1 MRCPNCS
8 YNQRATAGQVCGQCQ
23 YHFTFNPKTD
33 GMTDGRW
40 LALINSVSGSGT
52 YHFTANQLFATHCRK
67 SGTSSSVVFR
77 LAATT
82 GITGFVVQLVLGI
95 VIGLVLAFWA
105 SYMELAA
112 GITDPN
118 SSFRFW
124 QTVLLILLGWLLVRN
139 NFNLGVKNAV
149 DHQAFAHQ
157 MARWEADHPSEKL
170 LTEPTLHE
178 PPPEWS
184 EGDIYDYGVEGLLIV
199 DEDRLVDLLV
209 LNGFHAEQRCAV
221 ISKTGYPS
229 YDVPHIKK
237 SLNGRIDVPVFVL
250 HSATIEGRM
259 LPYIVKDLD
268 LGVTDHPIID
278 LGWSSGDFLQVSK
291 LQLFDVDNW
300 EGATKVDI
308 LPPRQLHGLL
318 SSAMRERVPLS
329 AFMGREEAA
338 GAWTL
343 GGDRVWVDVSDYG

>member
-1 MRCPNCS
+1 MKCPKCS
-8 YNQRATAGQVCGQCQ
+8 YNQRATAGQICGQCQ
-23 YHFTFNPKTD
+23 YRFTFNPKTD

-52 YHFTANQLFATHCRK
+52 YHFTANQLFTTHCRK
-67 SGTSSSVVFR
+67 SGKSRAKGCF
-77 LAATT
+77 A
-82 GITGFVVQLVLGI
+82 QLF
-95 VIGLVLAFWA
+95 IGLFLAVWVPGFA
-105 SYMELAA
+105 S
-112 GITDPN
+112 GISDSTDH
-118 SSFRFW
+118 SFGAVFLRIG
-124 QTVLLILLGWLLVRN
+124 LLMLFGWLLVRN
-139 NFNLGVKNAV
+139 NRNPGVKNAA
-149 DHQAFAHQ
+149 DHQEFARQ

-170 LTEPTLHE
+170 LTEPTLHQ

-229 YDVPHIKK
+229 YVLPHVKK
-237 SLNGRIDVPVFVL
+237 SLKARSNMPVFVL
-250 HSATIEGRM
+250 HAATIEGRK

-268 LGVTDHPIID
+268 LGVTDHPVID

-308 LPPRQLHGLL
+308 LPPRQLHALL
-318 SSAMRERVPLS
+318 SSAMRDRVPLS

-338 GAWTL
+338 GAWTSD
-343 GGDRVWVDVSDYG
+343 GDRLWVDVSDYG